1 MIHMYLRD
9 SSDNII
15 ANKMRLYSTISQIK
29 DTLNY
34 FSHFYEI
41 FETDTNY
48 VLSDSLKNRVDGI
61 IKHVKFLLTSENGN
75 LYLKENKIVKAFWE
89 GLEEW
94 PKGHSKA
101 GQKKDITDGL
111 RSPKL
116 IGYVDAKT
124 KEVVKF

>member
-1 MIHMYLRD
+1 MEEEIVKPVATAPKAKKLKYEDLPLDAVVVFEVTTH
-9 SSDNII
+9 
-15 ANKMRLYSTISQIK
+15 
-29 DTLNY
+29 DTKI
-34 FSHFYEI
+34 E
-41 FETDTNY
+41 
-48 VLSDSLKNRVDGI
+48 DGAVELAP
-61 IKHVKFLLTSENGN
+61 KKVEKSGS
-75 LYLKENKIVKAFWE
+75 KAFWE

-111 RSPKL
+111 RAPKL

>member
-1 MIHMYLRD
+1 MEEEVVKPVATASKPKKLKYEDLPFD
-9 SSDNII
+9 
-15 ANKMRLYSTISQIK
+15 ATI
-29 DTLNY
+29 
-34 FSHFYEI
+34 I
-41 FETDTNY
+41 FEVTGNDT
-48 VLSDSLKNRVDGI
+48 KIEDGAVELAP
-61 IKHVKFLLTSENGN
+61 KKVEKSGS
-75 LYLKENKIVKAFWE
+75 KAFWE

-111 RSPKL
+111 RTPKL